1 MTSANDRILT
11 IIRALLACPT
21 APFREQRVRA
31 HIERFCAERAIS
43 VKADAMGNLIA
54 VYGRGSSDSGLAFCA
69 HMDHPGF
76 IITEDASG
84 KTARAVF
91 YGGVEARYFK
101 GSRVRVFTENGQ
113 VKGSVLSVKID
124 KPLRRKLVRF
134 SIDAPIQRGDIAMWD
149 LPAFQVRQ
157 GRIYSRACDD
167 LVGCAA
173 LLCLLDEL
181 KRRRVQKKVTACF
194 TVAEEPGLHGAK
206 HLCLTGAL
214 PKKTCIISIETSSV
228 LPSAKMGD
236 GVVIRV
242 GDRSSIFAPAV
253 TESLLN
259 TAAKVQAKDKTFRFQ
274 RKLMD
279 AGTCEATV
287 FSRFGRPCGAVCIPL
302 GNYHNR
308 NVSTGRIGPE
318 YVSADDFQNMVKL
331 FIALAKTSGKN
342 QKPKTPRYKAQ
353 KGDLGERFYW

>member
-1 MTSANDRILT
+1 MTPTNDRIRAIT
-11 IIRALLACPT
+11 RALLACPT
-21 APFREQRVRA
+21 APFREQHVRA
-31 HIERFCAERAIS
+31 YIERFCAEHAIP
-43 VKADAMGNLIA
+43 VKVDAMGNLMA

-76 IITEDASG
+76 IIAEDASG

-101 GSRVRVFTENGQ
+101 GSSVRVFTGNGP

-124 KPLRRKLVRF
+124 KPLRRKLVRL
-134 SIDAPIQRGDIAMWD
+134 SIDAPVQRGDIAMWD
-149 LPAFQVRQ
+149 LPVFQVRQ

-181 KRRRVQKKVTACF
+181 KRRRVQKKVTVCF

-214 PKKTCIISIETSSV
+214 PPKTCLISIETSSV
-228 LPSAKMGD
+228 LPSARMGD

-242 GDRSSIFAPAV
+242 GDRSSIFDPAI
-253 TESLLN
+253 TAMLLESASN
-259 TAAKVQAKDKTFRFQ
+259 EQTKDKTFRFQ

-308 NVSTGRIGPE
+308 NVRTGRIGPE

-331 FIALAKTSGKN
+331 FIALAKTGGKN
-342 QKPKTPRYKAQ
+342 QKPKTPRYKIK
-353 KGDLGERFYW
+353 KGKLGEQFFW